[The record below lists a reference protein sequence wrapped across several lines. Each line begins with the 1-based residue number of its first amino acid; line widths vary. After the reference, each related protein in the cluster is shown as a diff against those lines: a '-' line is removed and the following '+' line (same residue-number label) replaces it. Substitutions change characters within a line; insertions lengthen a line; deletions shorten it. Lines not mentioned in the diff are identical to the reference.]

1 MRRSVGATFGIS
13 KSSSTNT
20 PHDETVVGSAVVGSA
35 VNGRE
40 VTIVASGPSKNSF
53 ATGKI
58 HPPVSQEEV
67 DGWRV

>member
-1 MRRSVGATFGIS
+1 VRRSVGATFGIS

-20 PHDETVVGSAVVGSA
+20 PHDETVVGSAV
-35 VNGRE
+35 NGRE
-40 VTIVASGPSKNSF
+40 VTIVPSGPSKNSF